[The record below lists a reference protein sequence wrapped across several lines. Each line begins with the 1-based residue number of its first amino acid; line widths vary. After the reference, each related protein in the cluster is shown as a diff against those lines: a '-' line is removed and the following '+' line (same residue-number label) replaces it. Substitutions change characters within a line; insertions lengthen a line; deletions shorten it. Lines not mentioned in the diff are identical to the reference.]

1 MHGPSS
7 DEAFKALN
15 VWPQVDAHHP
25 LADRILSPG
34 VSSSKDFRQW
44 SFNIF
49 DLGAQ
54 ELGML
59 AATVLAET
67 GLPRVFGISMK
78 VWHGMILLR
87 VTVLLFVI
95 LFLFFSLI
103 PGMCYYLFVFL
114 LFVQM

>member
-1 MHGPSS
+1 MSGARALMHGPSN
-7 DEAFKALN
+7 DEDFKSLT

-34 VSSSKDFRQW
+34 DSSSKDFRQW
-44 SFNIF
+44 GFNVF
-49 DLGAQ
+49 DLEMQ

-78 VWHGMILLR
+78 VSM
-87 VTVLLFVI
+87 
-95 LFLFFSLI
+95 
-103 PGMCYYLFVFL
+103 YE
-114 LFVQM
+114 